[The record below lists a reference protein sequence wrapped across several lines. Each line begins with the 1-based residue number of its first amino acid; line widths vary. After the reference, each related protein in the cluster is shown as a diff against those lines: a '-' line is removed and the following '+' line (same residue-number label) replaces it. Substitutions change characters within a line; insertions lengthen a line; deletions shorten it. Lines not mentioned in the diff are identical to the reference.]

1 VPRAKTLSLLAL
13 FLAAPLVA
21 QEKDEL
27 CNDIQRRPMRVGQWA
42 SYNWTGGRADG
53 TTMRMAVVGTEPVEG
68 APYYWYEMVMSDPAK
83 GAKGKTIIQMLV
95 PGLSYQTGGVRGM
108 IMKSGDDAAM
118 RMPEQ
123 MVRMM
128 GGRMGQNL
136 AAEIARGCLEMERVG
151 WEQVTVPAGTFRA
164 MHIKDARQQTEAWV
178 LPDLYFALLK
188 ATLKDGSSMVLTG
201 RGADAKSSITET
213 PQTMPSPR

>member
-1 VPRAKTLSLLAL
+1 VPSAKTLSLLAL
-13 FLAAPLVA
+13 FLAAPVVA
-21 QEKDEL
+21 QEKDQL

-53 TTMRMAVVGTEPVEG
+53 TTMRMAIVGTEAAEG
-68 APYYWYEMVMSDPAK
+68 APHYWYEMSMNDPKK
-83 GAKGKTIIQMLV
+83 GDKGKTIIQMLV
-95 PGLSYQTGGVRGM
+95 PGLFYQTGGVKGM
-108 IMKSGDDAAM
+108 IMKTGDQAAM

-128 GGRMGQNL
+128 GGRVGRNV
-136 AAEIARGCLEMERVG
+136 AAEIARSCLEMERVG
-151 WEQVTVPAGTFRA
+151 WELVTVPAGTFRA
-164 MHIKDARQQTEAWV
+164 MHIKPAGEQTEAWV
-178 LPDLYFALLK
+178 LPDLYFGLLK

-201 RGADAKSSITET
+201 RGADAKSSISET

>member
-1 VPRAKTLSLLAL
+1 MPSAKTLSLLAL
-13 FLAAPLVA
+13 FLAAPVVA
-21 QEKDEL
+21 QEKDQL

-53 TTMRMAVVGTEPVEG
+53 TTMRMAIVGTEAAEG
-68 APYYWYEMVMSDPAK
+68 APHYWYEMSMNDPKK
-83 GAKGKTIIQMLV
+83 GDKGKTIIQMLV
-95 PGLSYQTGGVRGM
+95 PGLFYQTGGVKGM
-108 IMKSGDDAAM
+108 IMKTGDQAAM

-128 GGRMGQNL
+128 GGRVGRNV
-136 AAEIARGCLEMERVG
+136 AAEIARSCLEMERVG
-151 WEQVTVPAGTFRA
+151 WELVTVPAGTFRA
-164 MHIKDARQQTEAWV
+164 MHIKHAGEQTEAWV
-178 LPDLYFALLK
+178 LPDFYFGLLK

-201 RGADAKSSITET
+201 RGADAKSSISET